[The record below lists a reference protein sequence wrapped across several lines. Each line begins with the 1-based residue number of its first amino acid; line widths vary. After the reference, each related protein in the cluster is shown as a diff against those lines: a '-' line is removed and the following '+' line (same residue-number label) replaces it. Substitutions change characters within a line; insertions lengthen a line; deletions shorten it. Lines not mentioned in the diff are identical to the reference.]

1 MHPGFYAWFR
11 GRRAHGCGAHVESY
25 GECGSGHGE
34 HGHHRGRGFGHEH
47 GGPFAHAAPGFDH
60 DASSAFGVRRPLRFL
75 AHKLELN
82 EDQVALLAAILD
94 ELKTER
100 AQAAVNQR
108 RRISALAEAIEGGQL
123 DEGKLKSAGD
133 EQVHSSES
141 LRTAVEGALRKLH
154 AALDDTQRK
163 KLAYMLRTGL
173 LSI

>member
-1 MHPGFYAWFR
+1 MHPGFHAWFR
-11 GRRAHGCGAHVESY
+11 GRSARGCGAHADHFAE
-25 GECGSGHGE
+25 HGP
-34 HGHHRGRGFGHEH
+34 HGHHHDHHHGFDRGFAYAGPHFEH
-47 GGPFAHAAPGFDH
+47 DGN
-60 DASSAFGVRRPLRFL
+60 SAFGVRRPLRFL

-82 EDQVALLAAILD
+82 EEQVAILAAVLD

-108 RRISALAEAIEGGQL
+108 RRISALAEAVEGGQL
-123 DEGKLKSAGD
+123 DETKLQSAGK
-133 EQVHSSES
+133 EQVSSSEN

-163 KLAYMLRTGL
+163 KLAYLLRTGL